1 MLQTIAALGTRR
13 RMAAMAAMTP
23 LLASGYVRAAGLP
36 AGVLTVAWLLLALL
50 AAALGAATLA
60 SYLPARGWRP
70 DLGCS
75 PCAAVAGLSLVGS
88 VLAIGSYGPSL
99 VGPGLAAAVTL
110 YALTQRLGPAA
121 CPTPAPSSDN

>member
-1 MLQTIAALGTRR
+1 MLQTIAVLGARR
-13 RMAAMAAMTP
+13 RVLAMAVVTP
-23 LLASGYVRAAGLP
+23 LLATGYLRAAGLP
-36 AGVLTVAWLLLALL
+36 AGELAAAWLLLDLL
-50 AAALGAATLA
+50 AAALGAAVLA

-121 CPTPAPSSDN
+121 CSTPPAR

>member
-13 RMAAMAAMTP
+13 RVASMAAVTP
-23 LLASGYVRAAGLP
+23 LLATGYVRAAGLS
-36 AGVLTVAWLLLALL
+36 AGELSAAWLLLDLL
-50 AAALGAATLA
+50 AAALGASVLA

-75 PCAAVAGLSLVGS
+75 PCAAVAGLGLVGS

-99 VGPGLAAAVTL
+99 VGPALAAAVTL

-121 CPTPAPSSDN
+121 CPTPPAR